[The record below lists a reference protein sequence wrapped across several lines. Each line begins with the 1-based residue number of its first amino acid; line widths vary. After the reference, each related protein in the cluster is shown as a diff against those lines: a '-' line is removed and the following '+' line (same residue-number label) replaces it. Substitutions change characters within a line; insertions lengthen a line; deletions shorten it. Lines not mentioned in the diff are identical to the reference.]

1 MLGFNYALKLESKP
15 SGVFQCTDIS
25 GLLIW
30 FRRLSYITHDTDGIS
45 KWEDISGNNNDA
57 TQSDD
62 AKKPRYSGASTV
74 DFEGDDTLTLGGELN
89 LRDFTIIMAIDPAET
104 ATLTN
109 EAPIGKAGNDQIKMY
124 RGADNRRIALKAN
137 GVQSDINPMST
148 TFPTSEFLLTCIR
161 ESDGTFRVRI
171 NQSEVGSVATNITD
185 LFDISQIGSG
195 DVSATEFNGSIN
207 EIAVWSTELTGTNL
221 TNAENNISSR
231 NGI

>member
-25 GLLIW
+25 GLQLW
-30 FRRLSYITHDTDGIS
+30 LRRLSYITHDTDGIS

-57 TQSDD
+57 TQSDN

-74 DFEGDDTLTLGGELN
+74 DFQGDDTLTLDSQIN
-89 LRDFTIIMAIDPAET
+89 LGAFTIIMAIDPAET

-109 EAPIGKAGNDQIKMY
+109 EAPLGKGGNDQIKMY
-124 RGADNRRIALKAN
+124 RGGANNRIALKAN
-137 GVQSDINPMST
+137 TVQYDINPMST

-161 ESDGTFRVRI
+161 EADGRFKVRI
-171 NQSEVGSVATNITD
+171 NKSEVGSVATDVTN
-185 LFDISQIGSG
+185 LFDITQIGSG
-195 DVSATEFNGSIN
+195 DVSTTEFDGSIN
-207 EIAVWSTELTGTNL
+207 EIAVWNKALTGTNL
-221 TNAENNISSR
+221 TNLENNISDR